1 MQADLRSDT
10 ITKPT
15 KGMLEAMMQA
25 EVGDDVFGEDPTVLA
40 LEQKVA
46 GIFGME
52 EGLFFPSGTMANQS
66 GIKALTVPG
75 DEIICDQYAH
85 IYLYEG
91 GGLAS
96 NSGLSTSLLQG
107 NRGRMNADQVA
118 EAIRGDN
125 IHYPKTS
132 VVSVENTHNRGGG
145 SVYSLESI
153 KAIRKVCDEN
163 GLKLHMD
170 GARIFNALEA
180 ADYNAKDIGKQV
192 HTISVCLS
200 KALGAPI
207 GSVLTGDKA
216 VIAKAK
222 RIRKV
227 MGGGMRQAGFIAAAG
242 IYALD
247 NHLQLLKDDHR
258 RAAALEAALRELPF
272 VEEVVPVDTNIVITK
287 LNNKLPVE
295 SFIEIL
301 MKSNIKTVAFGKQ
314 AVRMVTHLDFNDDQ
328 LNYVCEVLKKL
339 K

>member
-1 MQADLRSDT
+1 
-10 ITKPT
+10 
-15 KGMLEAMMQA
+15 MLQAMMQA
-25 EVGDDVFGEDPTVLA
+25 EVGDDVFGEDPTVSA

-46 GIFGME
+46 DIFGME

-66 GIKALTVPG
+66 GIKALTSPG
-75 DEIICDQYAH
+75 DEIICDQFAH

-96 NSGLSTSLLQG
+96 NSGLSTSLLPG
-107 NRGRMNADQVA
+107 NRGRLTADQVND
-118 EAIRGDN
+118 AIRGDN

-132 VVSVENTHNRGGG
+132 VVSIENTHNRGGG

-153 KAIRKVCDEN
+153 KAIRKLCDEH

-192 HTISVCLS
+192 HTISVSLS
-200 KALGAPI
+200 KAMGAPI
-207 GSVLTGDKA
+207 GSVLTGNRA
-216 VIAKAK
+216 VISKAR

-242 IYALD
+242 IYAID
-247 NHLQLLKDDHR
+247 NHLPLLREDHR
-258 RAAALEAALRELPF
+258 RAAVLGESLRKLPF
-272 VEEVVPVDTNIVITK
+272 VEEVVPVDTNIVITR
-287 LNNKLPVE
+287 LNNKLSE
-295 SFIEIL
+295 QAFIEIL
-301 MKSNIKTVAFGKQ
+301 LKSNIKTVAFGKQ

-328 LNYVCEVLKKL
+328 LDYVCEVLNKL

>member
-15 KGMLEAMMQA
+15 PGMLEAMMQA
-25 EVGDDVFGEDPTVLA
+25 KVGDDVFGEDPTVTA
-40 LEQKVA
+40 LEKKVA
-46 GIFGME
+46 DLFGME
-52 EGLFFPSGTMANQS
+52 AGLFFPSGTMANQC
-66 GIKALTVPG
+66 GVKALTSHG
-75 DEIICDQYAH
+75 DEIICDQFAH

-96 NSGLSTSLLQG
+96 NAGLSTSLLQG
-107 NRGRMNADQVA
+107 DRGRITADQVHD
-118 EAIRGDN
+118 AIRGDN

-132 VVSVENTHNRGGG
+132 VVSIENTHNRGGG

-153 KAIRKVCDEN
+153 TAIKKVCDKN

-170 GARIFNALEA
+170 GARIFNALEV
-180 ADYNAKDIGKQV
+180 ADYNAKDIGNQV

-200 KALGAPI
+200 KALGAPV

-216 VIAKAK
+216 IIAKAK

-247 NHLQLLKDDHR
+247 NHLPLLKEDHR
-258 RAAALEAALRELPF
+258 RAIILESVLIELPF
-272 VEEVVPVDTNIVITK
+272 VEAVVPVDTNIVITK

>member
-1 MQADLRSDT
+1 
-10 ITKPT
+10 
-15 KGMLEAMMQA
+15 
-25 EVGDDVFGEDPTVLA
+25 VLA